1 MDAFHMCKDRDM
13 STAHPSKNIIQIN
26 ILLTNSYSASKGNAY
41 QGWSKCIK
49 TWKSLFNFVASH
61 PPIE

>member
-26 ILLTNSYSASKGNAY
+26 ILLANSYSASRGNAY
-41 QGWSKCIK
+41 QW
-49 TWKSLFNFVASH
+49 
-61 PPIE
+61 